1 MQYGVIAVWDAAWLA
16 AALTRPH
23 SIACVFHTTYCA
35 VRRTAPS
42 MPYHT
47 VLCCA
52 VLCCVGVQVLYE
64 YQRRDSLM
72 QQLLTERDEVRR
84 ASRRSNTESSKLE
97 RERDEAART
106 AARLK
111 V

>member
-1 MQYGVIAVWDAAWLA
+1 
-16 AALTRPH
+16 
-23 SIACVFHTTYCA
+23 
-35 VRRTAPS
+35 
-42 MPYHT
+42 MPYYT
-47 VLCCA
+47 MACYA